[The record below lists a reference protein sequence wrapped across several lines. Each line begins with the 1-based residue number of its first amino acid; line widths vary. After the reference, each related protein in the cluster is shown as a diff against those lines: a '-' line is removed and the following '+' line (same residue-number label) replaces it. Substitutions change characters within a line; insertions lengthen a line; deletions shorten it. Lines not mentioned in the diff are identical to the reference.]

1 MFGAAV
7 MVFFDRGTPSR
18 SGYFLTR
25 SLSINVRLHGVTRT
39 KMFLQ
44 GPFIMD
50 TKSGKLKEIMLEL
63 IKECGSSKINKKIM

>member
-1 MFGAAV
+1 M
-7 MVFFDRGTPSR
+7 S
-18 SGYFLTR
+18 FLEYEQEQV
-25 SLSINVRLHGVTRT
+25 SKLNVRLHGVTRT